1 MASLRNAIMTRD
13 RTRRHGD
20 MKRTPAKGANLFRL
34 IKRAWLAPCWTSRLT
49 SPSEGA
55 IVARELAK
63 GENVWRNRVTRR
75 SSALRSPS

>member
-1 MASLRNAIMTRD
+1 VVEQYTEFEMSLRM
-13 RTRRHGD
+13 
-20 MKRTPAKGANLFRL
+20 GANLFRL
-34 IKRAWLAPCWTSRLT
+34 IKRAWLAHTLSACWTSRLT